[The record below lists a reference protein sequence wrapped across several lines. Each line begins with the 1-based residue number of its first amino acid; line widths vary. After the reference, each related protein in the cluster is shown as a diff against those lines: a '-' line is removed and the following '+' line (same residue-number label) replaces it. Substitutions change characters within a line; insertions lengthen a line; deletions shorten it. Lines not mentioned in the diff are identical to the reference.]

1 MTEQLTV
8 YQKNRFT
15 EPLLA
20 RDYQDQK
27 PFCFYCDKEF
37 TIEEP
42 SIWEHLNGDE
52 HDNRFDNLVWA
63 HQHCNVKKSFNF
75 DWQIRAIDKLKENVR
90 TNFLREYE
98 RDKKSAKLADTDTQT
113 TTKEIDINIVHNK
126 IAQEYL
132 IERLGTNENPGPE
145 TELDFADSLNCITYM
160 CLQKTG
166 NGSNQAIRNYLDV
179 LTCSI
184 ASFEKVK
191 VDGRTVIRRRTE
203 N

>member
-27 PFCFYCDKEF
+27 PFCFYCEEGFAKEN
-37 TIEEP
+37 P
-42 SIWEHLNGDE
+42 AIWEHLNGDD
-52 HDNRFDNLVWA
+52 HDNRFDNLVWS
-63 HQHCNVKKSFNF
+63 HQQCNVKKSFNF
-75 DWQIRAIDKLKENVR
+75 DWQIKAIDKLKENVR
-90 TNFLREYE
+90 NNFLREYE
-98 RDKKSAKLADTDTQT
+98 RDKKRAKLADTDSHT
-113 TTKEIDINIVHNK
+113 TTKEIDINVIHNK

-132 IERLGTNENPGPE
+132 IERLGTNENLGPE
-145 TELDFADSLNCITYM
+145 SELDYSDTLNCTTYQ

-166 NGSNQAIRNYLDV
+166 HGSKQAIRNYLDV